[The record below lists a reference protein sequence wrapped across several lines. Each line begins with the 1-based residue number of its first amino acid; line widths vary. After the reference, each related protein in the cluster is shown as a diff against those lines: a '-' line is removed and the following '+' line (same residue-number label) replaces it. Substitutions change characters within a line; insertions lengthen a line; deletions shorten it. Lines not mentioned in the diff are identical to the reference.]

1 MTTKPSHRHAAIALL
16 AFVLASPFAYSQG
29 ARKKNRDAKSPVQSV
44 AIEAL
49 ESASYELQEVE
60 DLATRVALTE
70 GIIELLAGKRPERCR
85 QLLESLFG
93 DALKPDRAAAPGV
106 LRKIIAVAAD
116 YDPKLAQN
124 FAERYAS
131 SKETDGERAASPFP
145 LRADVYLGLAFG
157 LIEKNP
163 ALAVSAAEKSLT
175 TGVYPRTLVFLE
187 RLRQKDAQL
196 ANKFLSSALAS
207 ILSRQG
213 KDINE
218 LLMLYPYAFSSERVP
233 YAESGSQG
241 FIEIAEYRSVARK
254 RPVDSAAAT
263 QFLQA
268 AAQVILNP
276 ARLETGPR
284 QLAAGVE
291 GDLYFL
297 QLVEPLVQ
305 TYLPVRAAAF
315 TAHRALLLQY
325 LSQNQRESLQA
336 SFDHL
341 KTAPDGTP
349 TATKE
354 SSTVEEQLRRAEETT
369 DPAQRDRIYFDAAS
383 KAVSEQRY
391 DAALDIVDKMSDA
404 TRDAA
409 RPLVLFEIALNEIKE
424 GRLEKAEEIAMRDG
438 DRARR
443 AFLLNVIARA
453 AAQGENRDL
462 NKATAL
468 LNEVEI
474 IAGKLDAGAEKV
486 STLAGASTVF
496 AGFENV
502 RSAELFR
509 EAIKAANKLEKFEGD
524 APVNRAIE
532 FGGFWYVFDLYDD
545 KLTFPE
551 AVRRQGQKDFYTAL
565 SDVQNLKNRVAR
577 LTAII
582 ELCRAALSRPQAPR
596 SE

>member
-1 MTTKPSHRHAAIALL
+1 MMMKLSHSRAAAGLL

-49 ESASYELQEVE
+49 EAASYELQEVE

-70 GIIELLAGKRPERCR
+70 GIIKLLAGKRPERCR

-93 DALKPDRAAAPGV
+93 DTLKPDRAAAPGV

-124 FAERYAS
+124 FAERYAR
-131 SKETDGERAASPFP
+131 SKETDAEDSGSSPFP

-175 TGVYPRTLVFLE
+175 TGVYPRTLAFLE
-187 RLRQKDAQL
+187 SLRQKDAAL
-196 ANKFLSSALAS
+196 ANKFLSSALQS

-213 KDINE
+213 NDLNE
-218 LLMLYPYAFSSERVP
+218 LLLLYPYAFSSERVP
-233 YAESGSQG
+233 FVDSGSLG
-241 FIEIAEYRSVARK
+241 FLEIPEYRSVARK
-254 RPVDSAAAT
+254 RPVDSAAAR
-263 QFLQA
+263 QFLEA

-276 ARLETGPR
+276 ARLEAGPR
-284 QLAAGVE
+284 RLSAGAE

-297 QLVEPLVQ
+297 QLVEPLVK
-305 TYLPVRAAAF
+305 TYLPGRAAAF
-315 TAHRALLLQY
+315 TAQRTLLLQY

-336 SFDHL
+336 SMDLL

-349 TATKE
+349 TETKGR
-354 SSTVEEQLRRAEETT
+354 STVEEQLRRAEEMT
-369 DPAQRDRIYFDAAS
+369 DPTQRDRIYFDAS
-383 KAVSEQRY
+383 STAVGEQRY
-391 DAALDIVDKMSDA
+391 DDALDIADKMSPE
-404 TRDAA
+404 TREAA
-409 RPLVLFEIALNEIKE
+409 RPLILFEIALKEIKE

-438 DRARR
+438 DPARR

-453 AAQGENRDL
+453 AAAEGEHRDL
-462 NKATAL
+462 NKAAAL

-474 IAGKLDAGAEKV
+474 IGGKLDSGAEKV

-509 EAIKAANKLEKFEGD
+509 EAIKAANKLLEFTGD
-524 APVNRAIE
+524 APVNRSIE
-532 FGGFWYVFDLYDD
+532 FGGFWYAFDLYDD
-545 KLTFPE
+545 KLTFSE
-551 AVRRQGQKDFYTAL
+551 AVRRQGRKDIYTAL

-577 LTAII
+577 LKAII
-582 ELCRAALSRPQAPR
+582 ELCRAALSRP
-596 SE
+596 